1 MSGHLTSSAVTDLPH
16 TALPLVAASK
26 THNWGLKICKNDN
39 IGTPDDLN
47 SHQPDLLQNLIGDH
61 FDMSIYNRNNNK
73 LYQVGMSL
81 EQTLEYLDDLCPNKD
96 CYHCCLPLSSRVLVA
111 DGGLWVFSCG
121 HTFHGICLSVLKI
134 KLCPVCFKTK

>member
-1 MSGHLTSSAVTDLPH
+1 MSEHLQRSFATELPH

-26 THNWGLKICKNDN
+26 THHWGLKICAFDEAL
-39 IGTPDDLN
+39 PDDLC
-47 SHQPDLLQNLIGDH
+47 SHQPDILQNLISDH
-61 FDMSIYNRNNNK
+61 FDMSIYNKNNK
-73 LYQVGMSL
+73 SHYQVGMSL
-81 EQTLEYLDDLCPNKD
+81 EQTLEYLEDLCPNKD
-96 CYHCCLPLSSRVLVA
+96 CYHCRLPLSSRVLIA